1 MDQATFAKRLPLLCK
16 QLKQLLEK
24 DLLDL
29 EQLEKTLTEESKAL
43 SERKSDAISAYA
55 ELKSN
60 LVDQI
65 RQRAKAKARLL
76 ATSGAEI
83 HPGEV
88 RKGIEQFNDPEL
100 CELWDTSL
108 ERLKQCKEQ
117 NLVNGLVIQRSKQRT
132 EKLMDLVRGKPQKQ
146 NLYGAQ
152 GSSQSISGSN
162 RIAEA

>member
-1 MDQATFAKRLPLLCK
+1 MDQATFQKRLPLLCK

-24 DLLDL
+24 DLADLQQLD
-29 EQLEKTLTEESKAL
+29 QTLQEESKAL
-43 SERKSDAISAYA
+43 SERDAQNISAFA

-83 HPGEV
+83 HPGQV
-88 RKGIEQFNDPEL
+88 RQGIDQFNDPDL
-100 CELWDTSL
+100 CRLWDESL
-108 ERLKQCKEQ
+108 DRLQHCKEQ

-132 EKLMDLVRGKPQKQ
+132 EHLMDLVRGKPKKQ
-146 NLYGAQ
+146 NLYGQ
-152 GSSQSISGSN
+152 RGSSESLTSSN